1 MKETKKQ
8 YDDIDEYISLFPQDV
23 RDILSRIRIMIV
35 ELVPTAKE
43 SISYGMPTFKLKGN
57 LIHFAAYKEHIGF
70 YPTPSAIEF
79 FKDELKNYKTAKG
92 SIQFPLDKK
101 IPYSLIKKIVRYRVK
116 EVLNKA

>member
-1 MKETKKQ
+1 MKEIKKQ
-8 YDDIDEYISLFPQDV
+8 YDNIDGYISLFPENV
-23 RDILSRIRIMIV
+23 RGILNKIRSIIIQAAPAAA
-35 ELVPTAKE
+35 ET
-43 SISYGMPTFKLKGN
+43 ISYGIPTFKLKGN
-57 LIHFAAYKEHIGF
+57 LVHFAAYKEHIGF